1 MPDSHLAERGVATT
15 YEARRAAFSWEIP
28 RDLNIAAA
36 CVDAHDPRHPALLVP
51 GPNGSLQTISFGDV
65 AVLSNRF
72 ANALRGLGVRP
83 GDRVGIVL
91 AQRLETAVSHV
102 AVYRLGAVA
111 VPMSVLFGFDALA
124 HRFRDSG
131 VRLIVTDGERLERVA
146 TAAAGTGATIVV
158 VDGEPPLPHRG
169 FASLVKDASA
179 VLTPV
184 PTTAETPALLI
195 YTSGTTGPPKGAL
208 HAHRVLLGHQPGF
221 RLSHDDFPQP
231 GDVFWTVADWAWI
244 GGLMNGLLSSW
255 YHGRPVVAAS
265 RAGFDP
271 EWAAHLI
278 VACGVRNTFAPPTAL
293 KLMRNAGVR
302 IPGALRTVMSGGE
315 SLGADMLEWGRE
327 ALGVTVN
334 EIYGQTEANYVIGN
348 SQACWPVR
356 LGSMGR
362 AYPGHTVAV
371 IDEQGTPVPGGEL
384 GEIAVA
390 LPDPVSFLRY
400 WGAEE
405 ATEEKTRGGWLRTG
419 DRARLD
425 DGGYF
430 WFEGRTDDVI
440 SSGGYRMG
448 PDEIEQCLMRHPAV
462 ALAAAIGVP
471 DETRGEIVKAFLL
484 LADGVEPSPELEA
497 DVRAH
502 VRTQLAA
509 YEAPREIE
517 FVDEIPLTV
526 TGKVKRSELRHRE
539 RSRW

>member
-1 MPDSHLAERGVATT
+1 MSDG
-15 YEARRAAFSWEIP
+15 YESRRAAFSWEVP
-28 RDLNIAAA
+28 VDFNIAAA
-36 CVDAHDPRHPALLVP
+36 CVDAHDQRSVALVEPLP
-51 GPNGSLQTISFGDV
+51 GGAVRTITFGDV
-65 AVLSNRF
+65 SDLSSRF
-72 ANALRGLGVRP
+72 ANALRGLGVGP

-91 AQRLETAVSHV
+91 AQRPETAVAHI
-102 AVYRLGAVA
+102 AVYRLGAIA
-111 VPMSVLFGFDALA
+111 VPMSVLFGFDALE

-131 VRLIVTDGERLERVA
+131 VRVVVTDGERVERVA

-158 VDGEPPLPHRG
+158 VDGEPLAPHRS
-169 FASLVKDASA
+169 FASLVEEASPTLA
-179 VLTPV
+179 PV
-184 PTTAETPALLI
+184 ATTAETPALLI

-221 RLSHDDFPQP
+221 QLSHDDFPQP

-271 EWAAHLI
+271 DWAARLI
-278 VACGVRNTFAPPTAL
+278 VSCGVRNTFAPATAL
-293 KLMRNAGVR
+293 KLMRNAGVH

-315 SLGADMLEWGRE
+315 AVGADMLEWGRE
-327 ALGVTVN
+327 ALGVTIN

-356 LGSMGR
+356 PGSMGR
-362 AYPGHTVAV
+362 AYPGHTVGV
-371 IDEQGTPVPGGEL
+371 IDEDGVPVSGGEP
-384 GEIAVA
+384 GEVAVA
-390 LPDPVSFLRY
+390 LPDPVAFLGY
-400 WGAEE
+400 WGAEH
-405 ATEEKTRGGWLRTG
+405 ATTEKTRGGWLHTG

-425 DGGYF
+425 DDGYF

-462 ALAAAIGVP
+462 ALAAVIGVP
-471 DETRGEIVKAFLL
+471 DEIRGEVVKAFLL
-484 LADGVEPSPELEA
+484 LREGTAPSSSLEA
-497 DVRAH
+497 SVRAH

-526 TGKVKRSELRHRE
+526 TGKVKRSELRSRE
-539 RSRW
+539 RSRS

>member
-1 MPDSHLAERGVATT
+1 VSDG
-15 YEARRAAFSWEIP
+15 YEARRSSFSWQIP
-28 RDLNIAAA
+28 ADFNIAAA
-36 CVDAHDPRHPALLVP
+36 CIDRHDPGSPALLAR
-51 GPNGSLQTISFGDV
+51 GHDGSTLSVSFGEV
-65 AVLSNRF
+65 AALASRV
-72 ANALRGLGVRP
+72 ANALRGLGVAP
-83 GDRVGIVL
+83 GDRVAIVL
-91 AQRLETAVSHV
+91 AQRLETAVAHI

-111 VPMSVLFGFDALA
+111 VPMSVLFGFDALE

-131 VRLIVTDGERLERVA
+131 ARVILTDSERLERVA
-146 TAAAGTGATIVV
+146 TAASGTGSLIVV
-158 VDGEPPLPHRG
+158 VDAEPPAPHRSFG
-169 FASLVKDASA
+169 SLVQDASP
-179 VLTPV
+179 VLV
-184 PTTAETPALLI
+184 PAATTAETPALLI

-208 HAHRVLLGHQPGF
+208 HAHRVLLGHKPGF
-221 RLSHDDFPQP
+221 QLSHDDFPKP

-271 EWAAHLI
+271 EWAADLI
-278 VACGVRNTFAPPTAL
+278 VSFGVRNTFAPATAL

-302 IPGALRTVMSGGE
+302 IPGALRTLMSGGE
-315 SLGADMLEWGRE
+315 SVGADMLEWGRE
-327 ALGVTVN
+327 ALGVTIN
-334 EIYGQTEANYVIGN
+334 EIFGQTEANYVIGN

-356 LGSMGR
+356 AGSMGR

-371 IDEQGTPVPGGEL
+371 IDEDGTRVPCGEP

-390 LPDPVSFLRY
+390 LPDPVAFLGY
-400 WGAEE
+400 WGAEA

-419 DRARLD
+419 DRGRLD
-425 DGGYF
+425 GDGYF
-430 WFEGRTDDVI
+430 WFEGRADDVI

-462 ALAAAIGVP
+462 ALAAAVGVP

-484 LADGVEPSPELEA
+484 LGDGADPSPELEA
-497 DVRAH
+497 DIRAH

-526 TGKVKRSELRHRE
+526 TGKVKRSELRDRE
-539 RSRW
+539 RSRS